1 MLVTIVQKC
10 DRSGRVENVQVDPAD
25 VGQYMERDERRKA
38 TLAKIDE
45 FLATIPQED
54 LPDLI
59 AIYRGERRAFI
70 NVNATFCDK
79 PVSRLLDQLFRA
91 SDPKKRAKRGSKKK
105 QNGEITVVSETLGEP
120 TVENLI
126 DT

>member
-10 DRSGRVENVQVDPAD
+10 DRSGRVENVQVESTVVA
-25 VGQYMERDERRKA
+25 QYEQRDERRRE

-45 FLATIPQED
+45 FLATIPAED
-54 LPDLI
+54 MPDLI

-79 PVSRLLDQLFRA
+79 PVSRLLDQLFHA

-120 TVENLI
+120 TVEEL
-126 DT
+126 TP